1 MILLPFQ
8 TELGAA
14 VESAAPLV
22 QEHFFQSNGTRR
34 YSGTMTRVWRCNG
47 WQGAVARPFLWFAS
61 LSKTLFA
68 ETGVNVPFEL
78 ENIVTAQA
86 DGRAT
91 MSWIRTFRFPR
102 RIRQFPAS
110 MCYDPD
116 REVIVDLLGRGSRL
130 EVELHASVDNGAVV
144 VESGRQRL
152 CIGRWRIAIPRCL
165 RGNAHAC
172 EWQAS
177 DDTLG
182 ICVTISNPLVGEFFG
197 YEGTF
202 SEVST
207 NDTECDAR

>member
-8 TELGAA
+8 AELGAA

-22 QEHFFQSNGTRR
+22 QEHFLQSDGTRR
-34 YSGTMTRVWRCNG
+34 YSGTMTRVWRCKG
-47 WQGAVARPFLWFAS
+47 WKGAVARPFLWFAS

-78 ENIVTAQA
+78 ENTVTTQA

-102 RIRQFPAS
+102 RTRQFPAR
-110 MCYDPD
+110 MCYNPD
-116 REVIVDLLGRGSRL
+116 RRVIVDLLGRGSHL
-130 EVELHASVDNGAVV
+130 EVELHASIDNGAVV
-144 VESGRQRL
+144 VESGRQWL

-165 RGNAHAC
+165 RGNAHAR
-172 EWQAS
+172 EWQVS

-207 NDTECDAR
+207 NHTGCDAR